1 LQPGCPRI
9 PDSFVL
15 ALACFQDAYDQRGNK
30 KLPDSKPKKY
40 ETVFIVRPN
49 LDDESVDRTV
59 AGVEEYI
66 KGLGGTIISTDKKGR
81 RRLAYEVS
89 KMRDGFYVMTR
100 FEAKPE
106 AVAQVKR
113 MMMLSEEIIRSL
125 IVVLEEA
132 ALETSL

>member
-1 LQPGCPRI
+1 M
-9 PDSFVL
+9 
-15 ALACFQDAYDQRGNK
+15 
-30 KLPDSKPKKY
+30 PDSKPRKY

-59 AGVEEYI
+59 AGVEDYI
-66 KGLGGTIISTDKKGR
+66 KNLGGTIISTDKKGR
-81 RRLAYEVS
+81 RRLAYEVN

-106 AVAQVKR
+106 AIAQVKR
-113 MMMLSEEIIRSL
+113 MMMLSEEIIRSV
-125 IVVLEEA
+125 IVALEDV